1 MKQKTFT
8 YNFHER
14 RLSDT
19 PLEELLSEFKN
30 KEALK
35 FLEVGSCEGQ
45 STNWFIESFLGHKDS
60 MITCIDPFYQGH
72 FYDEPHEELR
82 EKIDGVTVYDLFKD
96 NVLDCN
102 INKVL
107 FFRGK
112 SNIGLKFLKKGYY
125 DFIYIDG
132 NHRKE
137 NVITDCNLAWPLLKE
152 GGLMLFDDYE
162 FAEVKEAVDE
172 FLLKVKLRHKLMS
185 KLSDSGVWIQKANPK
200 DLKDYP
206 ELEGKIVYYAL
217 QNTQTRNRAA
227 FVSDYL
233 TRKFKQGHDTVED
246 LSSYSNYETIHKNK
260 MVLIRKVG

>member
-14 RLSDT
+14 RLSET

-45 STNWFIESFLGHKDS
+45 STNWFIETFLGQKDS

-72 FYDEPHEELR
+72 FYDEPNEEHR
-82 EKIDGVTVYDLFKD
+82 KKIDGVTVYDLFKN

-112 SNIGLKFLKKGYY
+112 SSVGLKLLKNRYY
-125 DFIYIDG
+125 DFVYIDG
-132 NHRKE
+132 NHKKE
-137 NVITDCNLAWPLLKE
+137 NVAEDCDLAWPLLKE
-152 GGLMLFDDYE
+152 NGLMLFDDYE
-162 FAEVKEAVDE
+162 FDEVKNAVDE
-172 FLLKVKLRHKLMS
+172 FLLKIKMKYLVMNRLADSSVYIRHSSEKEGSEYPNLKNS
-185 KLSDSGVWIQKANPK
+185 ILYIESKKNQSYLSKYLTKLSK
-200 DLKDYP
+200 DPNSTLEDIASYNDY
-206 ELEGKIVYYAL
+206 EV
-217 QNTQTRNRAA
+217 
-227 FVSDYL
+227 
-233 TRKFKQGHDTVED
+233 
-246 LSSYSNYETIHKNK
+246 IHKNK
-260 MVLIRKVG
+260 MLLIRKSGY

>member
-14 RLSDT
+14 RLSET

-45 STNWFIESFLGHKDS
+45 STNWFIETFLGQKDS

-72 FYDEPHEELR
+72 FYDEPHPELR
-82 EKIDGVTVYDLFKD
+82 EKIEGVTVYDLFKN

-112 SNIGLKFLKKGYY
+112 SSVGLKLLKNRYY
-125 DFIYIDG
+125 DFVYIDG
-132 NHRKE
+132 NHKKE
-137 NVITDCNLAWPLLKE
+137 NVAEDCNLAWPLLKE
-152 GGLMLFDDYE
+152 NGLILFDDYE
-162 FAEVKEAVDE
+162 FDEVKNSVDE
-172 FLLKVKLRHKLMS
+172 FLLKIKMKHLVMS
-185 KLSDSGVWIQKANPK
+185 KLADFSVYVRPSLEKECAKYPHLRDSILYVEPNGSANQLHP
-200 DLKDYP
+200 
-206 ELEGKIVYYAL
+206 
-217 QNTQTRNRAA
+217 
-227 FVSDYL
+227 SDYL
-233 TRKFKQGHDTVED
+233 SELSKDPNSTLED
-246 LSSYSNYETIHKNK
+246 IASYNDYEVIHKNK
-260 MVLIRKVG
+260 MLLIRKVGY